1 MSSVLGVPVNAMT
14 DVVII
19 ANRRMLLSGVSVSYI
34 VTVSSDAATDYY
46 IALLQKSVSNGIFAT
61 TLSAKCG
68 FQITSASVLAV
79 FNLSATTSTSGL
91 VGSSQSG
98 KATLI
103 RIQTPIINK
112 YANVVTGKQK
122 MWETLLYP

>member
-14 DVVII
+14 DVLII

-46 IALLQKSVSNGIFAT
+46 ITLLQQSVSNGIFAT

-68 FQITSASVLAV
+68 FQITGASVLAV

-103 RIQTPIINK
+103 QIQTPIINK
-112 YANVVTGKQK
+112 YANIVTGK
-122 MWETLLYP
+122 